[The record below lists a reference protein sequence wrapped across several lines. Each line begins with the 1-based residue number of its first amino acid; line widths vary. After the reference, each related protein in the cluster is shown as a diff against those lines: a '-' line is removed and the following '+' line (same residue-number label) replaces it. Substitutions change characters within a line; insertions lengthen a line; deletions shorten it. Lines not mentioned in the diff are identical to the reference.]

1 MASYQLGHGWERRH
15 PLPLHHRLSAH
26 AGGRARFFD
35 ILHGAVRARLRGL
48 QLHPDSVVLSARRAD
63 RDARSSIKRVK
74 LNVFLDVQNLTDR
87 QNPEE
92 IIYNYDFTVKS
103 YITGFPTLAVL
114 GARVE
119 F

>member
-1 MASYQLGHGWERRH
+1 M
-15 PLPLHHRLSAH
+15 
-26 AGGRARFFD
+26 
-35 ILHGAVRARLRGL
+35 
-48 QLHPDSVVLSARRAD
+48 
-63 RDARSSIKRVK
+63 K

-92 IIYNYDFTVKS
+92 IIYNYNFTVRS

>member
-1 MASYQLGHGWERRH
+1 VIPLPGVFDNPNNQYAPVFGAYNTIRIPSFYQLDARIER
-15 PLPLHHRLSAH
+15 S
-26 AGGRARFFD
+26 F
-35 ILHGAVRARLRGL
+35 VY
-48 QLHPDSVVLSARRAD
+48 RRAKFN
-63 RDARSSIKRVK
+63 I
-74 LNVFLDVQNLTDR
+74 FLDVQNITDR

-92 IIYNYDFTVKS
+92 IIYNYNFTVKS

>member
-1 MASYQLGHGWERRH
+1 MATAGTSARASATPPGFRARRSSSASSTIPTTQYDPIFGPHNSIRIPSFYQL
-15 PLPLHHRLSAH
+15 
-26 AGGRARFFD
+26 D
-35 ILHGAVRARLRGL
+35 ARLE
-48 QLHPDSVVLSARRAD
+48 
-63 RDARSSIKRVK
+63 RSFVYRRVK
-74 LNVFLDVQNLTDR
+74 LNVFLDVQNITDR

-92 IIYNYDFTVKS
+92 IIYNYNFTVRS

>member
-1 MASYQLGHGWERRH
+1 M
-15 PLPLHHRLSAH
+15 
-26 AGGRARFFD
+26 
-35 ILHGAVRARLRGL
+35 
-48 QLHPDSVVLSARRAD
+48 
-63 RDARSSIKRVK
+63 K
-74 LNVFLDVQNLTDR
+74 LNVFLDVQNITDR

-92 IIYNYDFTVKS
+92 IIYNYNFAVKS